1 MVSSLKHVLPFGI
14 ILLSKRFGYFL
25 KNGEISFQSSGHPD
39 CIASLGGVVAISSL
53 FEYSVLLGL

>member
-1 MVSSLKHVLPFGI
+1 LPFGI
-14 ILLSKRFGYFL
+14 ILLGKRFGYFL